1 MNNTPVRSKVNT
13 MKKLTSTSYVLLGQL
28 GIQPWSAYALTK
40 HFQRSL
46 LKNFWPRA
54 ESHIY
59 DEIKNLACHKLVT
72 AKDEVNGKR
81 QRSIYTITRKG
92 RQALNTWVGES
103 GKSRIVEWE
112 QLAKISYADYGT
124 KEQML
129 DHLQGVRA
137 DALERVRHM
146 YTLVCK
152 TDPPAGRVFRHRS
165 HIGILT
171 GELVLRE
178 LEMILAWV
186 EWVEAEIVNWPDTQY
201 SEVGE
206 QSYQQGMTSI
216 AKRTEAILLK
226 YES

>member
-1 MNNTPVRSKVNT
+1 
-13 MKKLTSTSYVLLGQL
+13 MKKITATSYVLLGQL

-40 HFQRSL
+40 HFQRSI

-59 DEIKNLACHKLVT
+59 DEIKNLASHKLATV
-72 AKDEVNGKR
+72 KDEANGKR
-81 QRSIYTITRKG
+81 LRSIYTITRKG
-92 RQALNTWVGES
+92 RQALNAWVGEP

-129 DHLQGVRA
+129 DHLQGVRV
-137 DALERVRHM
+137 DTLERVREM

-152 TDPPAGRVFRHRS
+152 TDPPAGRVFPHRS

-171 GELVLRE
+171 GELALRE

-186 EWVEAEIVNWPDTQY
+186 DWVEAEIANWPDTQY

-206 QSYQQGMTSI
+206 QGYQLGIASV
-216 AKRTEAILLK
+216 AKRANAILLK
-226 YES
+226 YER